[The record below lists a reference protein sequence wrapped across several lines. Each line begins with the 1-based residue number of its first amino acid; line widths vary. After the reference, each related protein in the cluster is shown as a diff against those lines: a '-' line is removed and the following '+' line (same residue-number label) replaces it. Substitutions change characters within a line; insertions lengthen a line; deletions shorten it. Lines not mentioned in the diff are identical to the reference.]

1 LLGWDEIS
9 GEEKIHENGILE
21 DFDITYSQA
30 NDLIMS
36 SRIKLGIIPDES
48 DSEEINNEGEVE
60 ENSDEKSE

>member
-1 LLGWDEIS
+1 LLGWDEVS

-21 DFDITYSQA
+21 GFDITYSQA

>member
-1 LLGWDEIS
+1 MKIS

-21 DFDITYSQA
+21 GFDITYSQA

>member
-1 LLGWDEIS
+1 
-9 GEEKIHENGILE
+9 
-21 DFDITYSQA
+21 
-30 NDLIMS
+30 MS